1 MKYFTKTINL
11 IVVLIIVFCIGSKTF
26 SKETSIKYSQE
37 NISNYF
43 SGIVSLSKNET
54 TASFKYLNKVR
65 FLGKVHSNYNSHY
78 IRSLIL
84 LEKFDEAFE
93 FSKEIWKEEEF
104 FFEADLLLGINSF
117 LEKDYR
123 KAKKYFKRL
132 NITSEHNYL
141 FEDFFGNIL
150 ISWVNAS
157 ENNLEESFKFFDKIP
172 QRYSRLKNIQNSLL
186 QCFFKTPQTEVAFKK
201 VIGNKETGFS
211 RYNFF
216 LANYFISKNEIKS
229 AELLLEKSSGIYDSN
244 LLLKQ
249 ANIFI
254 KNKDHKKIKF
264 FFDCKSVK
272 HNIAEIFYIIANLYS
287 TQDDYQLSNFYLR
300 ISLFLNDQFT
310 PNKTLLAENFFFQ
323 KNYKIAKKIY
333 KSVKNIG
340 SVYSWHAA
348 KSISVIL
355 LDTEGEEKSLINLE
369 KEINNLKNPDF
380 EKYFE
385 IANFYKDNE
394 NYEKSIKYYSI
405 ALKKINDNHHLLPKI
420 LYRRGASYERMGDWD
435 KAEKDL
441 EKSLKILPDQPHVLN
456 YLAYSWIEKRINL
469 DKSLEML
476 QFANNIK
483 KNDGYIIDSLGWAH
497 YIKKN
502 YIDAEK
508 FLRQAVE
515 LMPTDPI
522 VNDHYADALW
532 MLNKNIQARYFW
544 KYVLSLDRVEKE
556 LKDNI
561 NKKLIFGVTKK
572 L

>member
-117 LEKDYR
+117 LKKDYR

-394 NYEKSIKYYSI
+394 NNEKSIKYYSI

-483 KNDGYIIDSLGWAH
+483 KNDGYII
-497 YIKKN
+497 
-502 YIDAEK
+502 
-508 FLRQAVE
+508 R
-515 LMPTDPI
+515 T
-522 VNDHYADALW
+522 
-532 MLNKNIQARYFW
+532 
-544 KYVLSLDRVEKE
+544 
-556 LKDNI
+556 
-561 NKKLIFGVTKK
+561 
-572 L
+572 

>member
-1 MKYFTKTINL
+1 MKYFTKRINL
-11 IVVLIIVFCIGSKTF
+11 IVVLIIVFCVSTKTF
-26 SKETSIKYSQE
+26 SKETNIKYSQE
-37 NISNYF
+37 DISNYF
-43 SGIVSLSKNET
+43 SGVVSLSKNDT
-54 TASFKYLNKVR
+54 TTSFKYLNKVK
-65 FLGKVHSNYNSHY
+65 FLGKIHSDYNSHY

-84 LEKFDEAFE
+84 LEKFEEAFE
-93 FSKEIWKEEEF
+93 FSKEVWNEDEF

-117 LEKDYR
+117 LEKDYN

-132 NITSEHNYL
+132 NRISEYNLL
-141 FEDFFGNIL
+141 FDNFFDNIL
-150 ISWVNAS
+150 ISWTNAA
-157 ENNLEESFKFFDKIP
+157 ENNSEESFKFFDKIP
-172 QRYSRLKNIQNSLL
+172 QRYSSIKNIQNSLL
-186 QCFFKTPQTEVAFKK
+186 QCFFRTPQAEIAFEK
-201 VIGNKETGFS
+201 VIGNENTGFS

-216 LANYFISKNEIKS
+216 LANYFILKNKIKS
-229 AELLLEKSSGIYDSN
+229 AELLLEKSSDVHDSN

-249 ANIFI
+249 ANIFV
-254 KNKDHKKIKF
+254 KNKDHGKIKNF
-264 FFDCKSVK
+264 FNCESAKN
-272 HNIAEIFYIIANLYS
+272 NIAEIFYIVANLYS
-287 TQDDYQLSNFYLR
+287 TQEDYQLSNFYLR
-300 ISLFLNDQFT
+300 ISLFLNDQFI
-310 PNKTLLAENFFFQ
+310 PNKTLLAENFYFQ
-323 KNYKIAKKIY
+323 KNYKTAKKIY
-333 KSVKNIG
+333 NSVKKIG

-355 LDTEGEEKSLINLE
+355 LETEGKEKSLIHLE

-385 IANFYKDNE
+385 VANFYKDNE
-394 NYEKSIKYYSI
+394 NYKKSIKYYSI
-405 ALKKINDNHHLLPKI
+405 SLKKINNNHHLLPKI
-420 LYRRGASYERMGDWD
+420 LYRRGTSYERMGDWD

-441 EKSLKILPDQPHVLN
+441 EKSLAILPDQPHVLN

-476 QFANNIK
+476 QLANNIK

-497 YIKKN
+497 YINKN

-515 LMPTDPI
+515 LMPSDPI
-522 VNDHYADALW
+522 VNDHYADVLW

-544 KYVLSLDRVEKE
+544 KYVLSLDKVEKE

-561 NKKLIFGVTKK
+561 NKKLIFGITRK